1 MILLDYSESMVAS
14 DRAVKNAQPKETD
27 NKNLWKLALEK
38 NSLYMALNK
47 FESISNHLK
56 TEESLKPINLPQ
68 ARNNFNNTTD
78 TASAT
83 ENSIIVSLKGSIG
96 ATFKDAEITN
106 FINRNNSRLN
116 VLSRGLLYESV
127 LNKSIVALENNVVIG
142 SYKDLA
148 KSSQWLN
155 KNAVVT
161 VANSNLEVWIRDAS
175 LTGNKLSDILKN
187 IKQSMAELG
196 ASLSKL
202 SINGK
207 VAFDREK

>member
-1 MILLDYSESMVAS
+1 MILLNNSESLVAS
-14 DRAVKNAQPKETD
+14 SKAVKKGQATETD

-38 NSLYMALNK
+38 NSLYMALNEFK
-47 FESISNHLK
+47 SISNHLK
-56 TEESLKPINLPQ
+56 IEGSLEPINLPPTK
-68 ARNNFNNTTD
+68 NNTNRMTN
-78 TASAT
+78 TASAIENKT
-83 ENSIIVSLKGSIG
+83 NSILKGSIS
-96 ATFKDAEITN
+96 ATLKDAEIIN
-106 FINRNNSRLN
+106 LSNRNSTQLN
-116 VLSRGLLYESV
+116 VVSRALQYESV
-127 LNKSIVALENNVVIG
+127 LNKSIVTLENNLALG
-142 SYKDLA
+142 TYKDLA

-187 IKQSMAELG
+187 IKQSMAELSV
-196 ASLSKL
+196 SLSKV